1 MKHTVLAIA
10 FVSVILC
17 AAVAF
22 GQTPPPQPT
31 PYDPYSLSNF
41 GVKAQPRCAWWEY
54 WCSESV
60 YRNPNVSPNTKRK
73 LWEQDPTV
81 CHTDECRRARL
92 AAGIEYMGLDP
103 LPQPRRRVVPPPSVY
118 TPRPQSLYR
127 SFRAWCAATQ
137 TFIPRDQCPE
147 K

>member
-22 GQTPPPQPT
+22 GQTPP
-31 PYDPYSLSNF
+31 
-41 GVKAQPRCAWWEY
+41 CAPGLTGFTCRQAAKQACPWYAY
-54 WCSESV
+54 WCND
-60 YRNPNVSPNTKRK
+60 RLSPVTKRK
-73 LWEQDPTV
+73 LYEHDPNV
-81 CHTDECRRARL
+81 CHCDECRRARL
-92 AAGIEYMGLDP
+92 AAGIEYMGLDWP
-103 LPQPRRRVVPPPSVY
+103 VYTPRRRVIPPPLY
-118 TPRPQSLYR
+118 TPPKPQSLYG